1 MAPSAVEIPLPIP
14 KAFSTPTSTSQPTQN
29 EDLKSPSSPLPEVKT
44 FHASTCKVDELVS
57 ALRVAGGVVLR
68 GLLNEEELASLE
80 KDTRPW
86 LDKDT
91 EWGDGRIFP
100 KTRSMLVRMMLM
112 LNVKLLSGD
121 FFPKETRR
129 AFGMVS
135 KSRTF
140 AERIVANPLWLGV
153 TDALLT
159 STLKW
164 NWIGDKNE
172 PSVSRPQL
180 NNTIV
185 FSIGPGARDQAL
197 HRDDA
202 IHHVYHPAAATHEI
216 GRDAGIGFFVAG
228 KKTTKRNGAT
238 RFIPGSHLW
247 DYTAGPPSESQ
258 TFYAELEPGDGF
270 MVLSGCFHGGSANKT
285 DQPNENGEVV
295 PEERLVYSTFMT
307 RGYLR
312 QEENQYLV
320 NPVEKV
326 RELPESLQE
335 LVGYGLSKPFLGWVD
350 LKDPMLWLHPER
362 PKKSGD
368 LF

>member
-14 KAFSTPTSTSQPTQN
+14 KSFSTPTSTPQPA
-29 EDLKSPSSPLPEVKT
+29 EKAELKSPSSPLPEVKT
-44 FHASTCKVDELVS
+44 FDASTCSVDELVS
-57 ALRVAGGVVLR
+57 ALRAAGGLVIR
-68 GLLNEEELASLE
+68 GLLNEQELASLE

-91 EWGDGRIFP
+91 AWDD
-100 KTRSMLVRMMLM
+100 
-112 LNVKLLSGD
+112 GD
-121 FFPKETRR
+121 FFPQETRR

-159 STLKW
+159 STLQA

-172 PSVSRPQL
+172 VSVSRPQL

-197 HRDDA
+197 YVHPCFDRGLKPFEPRLHRDDA
-202 IHHVYHPAAATHEI
+202 IHHVYHPATATHEI

-247 DYTAGPPSESQ
+247 DYAAGPPSESQ

>member
-1 MAPSAVEIPLPIP
+1 MAPSAVEMPVIIP
-14 KAFSTPTSTSQPTQN
+14 KSFSTPTRTNGSTHAG
-29 EDLKSPSSPLPEVKT
+29 DLKGPSSPVPEVKS
-44 FHASTCKVDELVS
+44 FDGASCSVEELV
-57 ALRVAGGVVLR
+57 AAIRVAGGVVIR
-68 GLLNEEELASLE
+68 GLLNADEIASLE

-86 LDKDT
+86 LEQDNA
-91 EWGDGRIFP
+91 WGEG
-100 KTRSMLVRMMLM
+100 
-112 LNVKLLSGD
+112 GGEGE

-129 AFGMVS
+129 AFGMVT

-140 AERIVANPLWLGV
+140 AERIVGHPLWKGV
-153 TDALLT
+153 TDALL
-159 STLKW
+159 SSNLHW
-164 NWIGDKNE
+164 NWIGEKNE

-228 KKTTKRNGAT
+228 KKTTRRNGAT

-247 DYTAGPPSESQ
+247 DYAAGPPREEQ

-285 DQPNENGEVV
+285 NQPGEDGVIRE
-295 PEERLVYSTFMT
+295 EERLVYSTFMT

-326 RELPESLQE
+326 RELPENLQE

>member
-1 MAPSAVEIPLPIP
+1 MAPSAVEVPLPIP
-14 KAFSTPTSTSQPTQN
+14 KSFSTPTSTPQSTRK
-29 EDLKSPSSPLPEVKT
+29 EDLKSPSSPLPEVKV
-44 FHASTCKVDELVS
+44 FNASTCTVDELVS
-57 ALRVAGGVVLR
+57 ALRVAGGVVIR
-68 GLLNEEELASLE
+68 GMLNSEELANLE

-86 LDKDT
+86 LEKDKAWD
-91 EWGDGRIFP
+91 D
-100 KTRSMLVRMMLM
+100 
-112 LNVKLLSGD
+112 GD

-164 NWIGDKNE
+164 NWVSWIRFHLVSRTLRPKQVGDKNE
-172 PSVSRPQL
+172 ASVSRPQL

-202 IHHVYHPAAATHEI
+202 TAATHEI
-216 GRDAGIGFFVAG
+216 GRDAGIGFFIAG

-247 DYTAGPPSESQ
+247 DYALGPASESQ
-258 TFYAELEPGDGF
+258 TFHAELEPGDGF

-295 PEERLVYSTFMT
+295 REERLVYSTFMT

-326 RELPESLQE
+326 RELPEPLQE